1 MDNLNEARKT
11 LLLEKKRIINQK
23 IDQRKR
29 KKNYAIILSIFLI
42 LIGIILRPLA
52 KSYGLVTPNDNK
64 TILLL
69 SLVSIFYGVSL
80 MLSTVVVFQNL
91 FKTDLQE
98 IENELDLLSISLS
111 SEEERAEKLFKHHH
125 VELKKYYDEN
135 LKQSSWIFIVGII
148 CIVVGFGIITFTLYL
163 LYNNLSNQIE
173 NKIIIA
179 SIGAIGAIL
188 TNFIAVVFLKMHAE
202 TIKSL
207 TEFHNRFVN
216 THHLY
221 FGNFLVSKVKN
232 ESRREEALISLA
244 LSINTKDDFIKG
256 SNQDEAL

>member
-1 MDNLNEARKT
+1 MDSSSNARKVM
-11 LLLEKKRIINQK
+11 LLERKRIINQK
-23 IDQRKR
+23 IDQKAR
-29 KKNYAIILSIFLI
+29 KKIYTIVLSIILIC
-42 LIGIILRPLA
+42 IGVFLRPLA
-52 KSYGLVTPNDNK
+52 GYYGMVTLIDK
-64 TILLL
+64 KIIFMV
-69 SLVSIFYGVSL
+69 SLTSIFYGTSIFF
-80 MLSTVVVFQNL
+80 STFVVFQNIY
-91 FKTDLQE
+91 KTDLQE

-148 CIVVGFGIITFTLYL
+148 CIIAGFSIIAFTLYL
-163 LYNNLSNQIE
+163 LYNNMSNQIE

-202 TIKSL
+202 TVKSL

-216 THHLY
+216 THHFY
-221 FGNFLVSKVKN
+221 FGNFLISKVKN
-232 ESRREEALISLA
+232 EEKREEALISLS
-244 LSINTKDDFIKG
+244 LNING
-256 SNQDEAL
+256 SNNLDKNSNEKETV